1 VKENIVKLLIQ
12 RVRRASVSINDE
24 TIASI
29 SRGLLVFVGVTQ
41 SDQAETA
48 QHLAEKVSYL
58 RIFDDSDEKM
68 NLDIQQIGGE
78 VLVVSQF
85 TLYAD
90 ISRGR
95 RPGFS
100 AKGGSASGGE
110 QAAKPDH
117 AELVYRF
124 FCQALRR
131 LNLKV
136 QEGRFQEQMIVS
148 LENDGPAT
156 FILER

>member
-1 VKENIVKLLIQ
+1 MRLLIQ
-12 RVRRASVSINDE
+12 RVRCASVQINNE

-29 SRGLLVFVGVTQ
+29 GRGLLVFVGVTQ

-48 QHLAEKVSYL
+48 QHLAEKTAYL
-58 RIFDDSDEKM
+58 RIFDDSDGKM
-68 NLDIQQIGGE
+68 NLDIQQVGGE

-90 ISRGR
+90 TSRGR
-95 RPGFS
+95 RPGFE
-100 AKGGSASGGE
+100 G
-110 QAAKPDH
+110 AAKPDH

-124 FCQALRR
+124 FTQALRR

-156 FILER
+156 FILEK

>member
-1 VKENIVKLLIQ
+1 MRLLIQ
-12 RVRRASVSINDE
+12 RVRRASVQINNE

-29 SRGLLVFVGVTQ
+29 GRGLLVFVGVAQ
-41 SDQAETA
+41 SDQADTA
-48 QHLAEKVSYL
+48 QTLAEKVSYL
-58 RIFDDSDEKM
+58 RIFDDTEGEM
-68 NLDIQQIGGE
+68 NLDVTQIGGE

-90 ISRGR
+90 TSRGR
-95 RPGFS
+95 RPGF
-100 AKGGSASGGE
+100 E
-110 QAAKPDH
+110 MAAKSDH

>member
-1 VKENIVKLLIQ
+1 MRLLVQ
-12 RVRRASVSINDE
+12 RIRRASVQINNE

-29 SRGLLVFVGVTQ
+29 GSGLLVFVGITQ

-48 QHLAEKVSYL
+48 QHLAEKVAYL
-58 RIFDDSDEKM
+58 RIFDDSDGKM
-68 NLDIQQIGGE
+68 NLDVQQVGGE

-90 ISRGR
+90 TSRGR
-95 RPGFS
+95 RPGF
-100 AKGGSASGGE
+100 E